1 MKSADISPRQL
12 RLYAVT
18 DSRWL
23 QGRTLEEVVEEALQG
38 GVTCLQLREKGRS
51 CEELLPTARRLKEIC
66 QQYQVPFIIDDNLP
80 LALACGA
87 DGLHIGQQDMP
98 APEARKLLGPGKIL
112 GVSAQTV
119 EQALA
124 AEKDGADYLGVGAVF
139 PTGTKEDAKHVT
151 AADLQ
156 AITAAVRIPVV
167 AIGGISEGNLPALQG
182 TGIAGAALVSAIF
195 AQPDIK
201 KAAARLRQQTENLFS

>member
-12 RLYAVT
+12 RLYGVT

-51 CEELLPTARRLKEIC
+51 CEELLPTALRLKELC

-98 APEARKLLGPGKIL
+98 ASEARKLLGPGKIL
-112 GVSAQTV
+112 GVSAQTLP
-119 EQALA
+119 QALA

-139 PTGTKEDAKHVT
+139 PTGTKDDAKHVAT
-151 AADLQ
+151 ADLQ

-167 AIGGISEGNLPALQG
+167 AIGGITGENLPALQG
-182 TGIAGAALVSAIF
+182 TGIAGPAVVSAIF

-201 KAAARLRQQTENLFS
+201 KAAAKLRQQTEELFS